1 MPESHSQY
9 LLNLLHEI
17 PAFAGMT
24 EKELEKFMKKYIEFF
39 AKDRL
44 IVNLIFVT
52 VFIVGIVF
60 TFNIKRETFPPT
72 DIDKMII
79 SVVYPGASPVD
90 VELNAVVPVEDE
102 LKEINGI
109 DQFHSVSIEG
119 GALLVVDLDQDIDDK
134 QKVKD
139 EVYRKITLSNLPDI
153 PDDVEDIVVKDL
165 NVKLKE
171 VIQIGL
177 SIKDGAG
184 ATEKD
189 LYRTADVLENRLK
202 RIEGV
207 SEIEMN
213 GYLDREIHVKVN
225 SDKMN
230 DFYISLTDVVNSI
243 GSRNI
248 RSSGGTMQSVYNEK
262 NIVTI
267 GQFENPMDV
276 GEVIIRSGFEQ
287 KRVRIKDIAKIEDG
301 FEDQDIMINVNG
313 EKSVVLNI
321 KKKENADII
330 KTVDR
335 VKKFLEENPYKQFD
349 VSVVSDD
356 SEAVKSLIDVVVN
369 NALIGFVLVF
379 LVLLVFLDLRTSFWT
394 AVSIPFCMFLTIIF
408 MQVNDFSL
416 NIMTLGGIITVL
428 GMMVDDAI
436 VIAEVIYEKKNGG
449 ISPLKAAVE
458 GTREVF
464 APVLVSILTTIFAF
478 LPILMIKGTMGKFIF
493 VFPVIVAVV
502 LIFSL
507 FEAVTILPNHL
518 ASGKVKTKPDK
529 KENWFHPFIN
539 VYRKILARALK
550 LRYAVLA
557 LFVVLLIGA
566 VVFSNETIKGF
577 VLFWDNSNDYVDVD
591 VDFPAG
597 TSLEKTEALTRK
609 LEKIIIKNIPE
620 KEFVSTYSQSGTHSG
635 HSMNHDYWSTVQIK
649 FVPINERDRTA
660 AEIVNDLRGKL
671 KKMKLK
677 QYSNIVV
684 REGRAGPPT
693 GDPIDVKII
702 SRSTDEAKAVKTE
715 IMNILSK
722 INGVKDIDT
731 DLKPGKTELK
741 FKFNYDRM
749 AQYGMNVKT
758 VASTVRTAY
767 EGAEASSIQTLDSKL
782 DFVVELQDRFK
793 GSERALMNLLIP
805 NESGRLIRLKEIAAL
820 STGTGDSEVNH
831 FNGDRSITV
840 TADVDTDIT
849 TPMMVQKVI
858 KEEFNKISDRYADSY
873 LLFEGEVKES
883 SEAMSGIAVSFLL
896 ALFLIYFIIVM
907 LFRSFTQPF
916 VVMAVIP
923 FGLIGV
929 LTAFQLH
936 GIPLSFMALIGVIGL
951 AGVVVNDSV
960 IMVEFI
966 NKLKKDGPVSRESL
980 YESISK
986 GASQRLRPILM
997 TTITTVA
1004 ALMPTVYGIG
1014 GNAQTL
1020 VPTVM
1025 AMAYGLIFATLLTL
1039 VFVPCLYMINEDIA
1053 SVIQRITGKM
1063 KMLLGKVMGIVAR

>member
-24 EKELEKFMKKYIEFF
+24 EKEQEKFMKKYIEFF

-330 KTVDR
+330 KTV
-335 VKKFLEENPYKQFD
+335 
-349 VSVVSDD
+349 
-356 SEAVKSLIDVVVN
+356 EAV
-369 NALIGFVLVF
+369 
-379 LVLLVFLDLRTSFWT
+379 
-394 AVSIPFCMFLTIIF
+394 
-408 MQVNDFSL
+408 
-416 NIMTLGGIITVL
+416 
-428 GMMVDDAI
+428 
-436 VIAEVIYEKKNGG
+436 
-449 ISPLKAAVE
+449 
-458 GTREVF
+458 
-464 APVLVSILTTIFAF
+464 
-478 LPILMIKGTMGKFIF
+478 
-493 VFPVIVAVV
+493 
-502 LIFSL
+502 
-507 FEAVTILPNHL
+507 
-518 ASGKVKTKPDK
+518 
-529 KENWFHPFIN
+529 
-539 VYRKILARALK
+539 
-550 LRYAVLA
+550 
-557 LFVVLLIGA
+557 
-566 VVFSNETIKGF
+566 
-577 VLFWDNSNDYVDVD
+577 
-591 VDFPAG
+591 
-597 TSLEKTEALTRK
+597 
-609 LEKIIIKNIPE
+609 
-620 KEFVSTYSQSGTHSG
+620 
-635 HSMNHDYWSTVQIK
+635 
-649 FVPINERDRTA
+649 
-660 AEIVNDLRGKL
+660 
-671 KKMKLK
+671 
-677 QYSNIVV
+677 
-684 REGRAGPPT
+684 
-693 GDPIDVKII
+693 
-702 SRSTDEAKAVKTE
+702 
-715 IMNILSK
+715 
-722 INGVKDIDT
+722 
-731 DLKPGKTELK
+731 
-741 FKFNYDRM
+741 
-749 AQYGMNVKT
+749 
-758 VASTVRTAY
+758 
-767 EGAEASSIQTLDSKL
+767 
-782 DFVVELQDRFK
+782 
-793 GSERALMNLLIP
+793 
-805 NESGRLIRLKEIAAL
+805 
-820 STGTGDSEVNH
+820 
-831 FNGDRSITV
+831 
-840 TADVDTDIT
+840 
-849 TPMMVQKVI
+849 
-858 KEEFNKISDRYADSY
+858 
-873 LLFEGEVKES
+873 
-883 SEAMSGIAVSFLL
+883 
-896 ALFLIYFIIVM
+896 
-907 LFRSFTQPF
+907 
-916 VVMAVIP
+916 
-923 FGLIGV
+923 
-929 LTAFQLH
+929 
-936 GIPLSFMALIGVIGL
+936 
-951 AGVVVNDSV
+951 
-960 IMVEFI
+960 
-966 NKLKKDGPVSRESL
+966 
-980 YESISK
+980 
-986 GASQRLRPILM
+986 
-997 TTITTVA
+997 
-1004 ALMPTVYGIG
+1004 
-1014 GNAQTL
+1014 
-1020 VPTVM
+1020 
-1025 AMAYGLIFATLLTL
+1025 
-1039 VFVPCLYMINEDIA
+1039 
-1053 SVIQRITGKM
+1053 
-1063 KMLLGKVMGIVAR
+1063 